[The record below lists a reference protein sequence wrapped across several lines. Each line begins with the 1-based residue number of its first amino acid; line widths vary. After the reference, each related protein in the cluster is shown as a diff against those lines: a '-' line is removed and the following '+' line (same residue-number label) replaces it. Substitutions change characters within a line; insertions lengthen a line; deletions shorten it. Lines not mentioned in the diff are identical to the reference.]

1 MAYGPRLPIRG
12 SKPHLIRGLACLT
25 SALMLSAC
33 ADTGLLD
40 NGPKLELA
48 SENSDAAPAEPQSE
62 LQKAAIYWGQEYAKN
77 TSELKPALNYA
88 KNLKA
93 LGDKQ
98 HAMIILE
105 QAVQIHTKDTE
116 LAGEYGRL
124 ALEMDK
130 TTVAERYLEFA
141 DNATK
146 PDWRIVSARGTVLAK
161 QGRYKDAIPFY
172 ERALA
177 LKPGQSSL
185 LNNLALANAAAGD
198 AGKAE
203 AILRQAAKTDQ
214 SLKIQQ
220 NLALVLGLQ
229 GKYDESR
236 TAVAA
241 ALPADAAS
249 ANTDYLRRMVQ
260 LPAKSSGAVQA
271 VASAAGTAAPTA
283 AAPTAAAGPVLKSTA
298 VETAAAE
305 TDAAWR
311 TKVASAKVPAPAKP
325 ATTLFKGSAQ

>member
-40 NGPKLELA
+40 SKPKLALSEA
-48 SENSDAAPAEPQSE
+48 SGDGDVNAVPQTE
-62 LQKAAIYWGQEYAKN
+62 LQKATIYWGQEYAKN
-77 TSELKPALNYA
+77 TGDLQPALNYA

-98 HAMIILE
+98 HALTILE
-105 QAVQIHTKDTE
+105 QATRIHTKDTE

-130 TTVAERYLEFA
+130 VTIAERYLEFA
-141 DNATK
+141 DNAAK
-146 PDWRIVSARGTVLAK
+146 PDWRIVSARGTVLTK

-177 LKPGQSSL
+177 LKPGQSSI

-203 AILRQAAKTDQ
+203 EILRQAAKGDQ
-214 SLKIQQ
+214 SPKIQQ

-229 GKYDESR
+229 GKYDESKS
-236 TAVAA
+236 AVAV

-249 ANTDYLRRMVQ
+249 ANTDYFRRMVQ
-260 LPAKSSGAVQA
+260 LPGKPAGGLQLAADLAKPARAGGGPASLLKSSSVETTAAAADAAWQTN
-271 VASAAGTAAPTA
+271 VASATKT
-283 AAPTAAAGPVLKSTA
+283 PV
-298 VETAAAE
+298 
-305 TDAAWR
+305 R
-311 TKVASAKVPAPAKP
+311 PKP
-325 ATTLFKGSAQ
+325 ASSLFKGTTE